1 MTETILSGVTF
12 YYNVSSE
19 NSTKTLTSSSVLNLP
34 KPVFR
39 VESCYMEIADP
50 SDPEIPSAVFIL
62 SATLQSSKYR
72 AKASQLKLYTG
83 MPNTYSVS
91 LSAEFPHNGIT
102 NIPLIGYHTAAVRKD
117 ARTYLLAG
125 IGAEEFTGSIEDMR
139 AKVLQT
145 FSFKLLNRLFE
156 SNPTLIST
164 NSILMNTWLVKLL
177 G

>member
-62 SATLQSSKYR
+62 SANLKSSKCR
-72 AKASQLKLYTG
+72 SKSSQLKLYTG
-83 MPNTYSVS
+83 MPNTYAVS
-91 LSAEFPHNGIT
+91 LSAKFPNSGISDV
-102 NIPLIGYHTAAVRKD
+102 PLIGYHTAAVRKD

-125 IGAEEFTGSIEDMR
+125 IGTGEFTESVEEMR
-139 AKVLQT
+139 TKVLQT
-145 FSFKLLNRLFE
+145 FSHKLLNRLFV

-164 NSILMNTWLVKLL
+164 NSVLINTWLIKLL